1 MIAFLTL
8 EAATPP
14 ALEALARGLEPRLGE
29 AFSVRVDSREGLLC
43 VRVGDE
49 EVRVIPRSERL
60 PDELVRGPA
69 EDAWYWPEAAA
80 VLARHR
86 CYLLVALKE
95 SASPPVQRSL
105 LLSRVAAAVGAT
117 AGYSAV
123 YWDAATMVHPA
134 SAFDAAVAAM
144 APGDLPVK
152 LWVHFRTVDEPD
164 GSRSL
169 STVGLEALGHRE
181 IEVWGAQAAVEEILG
196 WSYNV
201 AHYLLSESP
210 TIEDGQAIATDRTRW
225 VHVFLRPSMLD
236 PERTIYCLVLDPD
249 SAPREDPQAR

>member
-1 MIAFLTL
+1 MSIEMGKLRFVVLAFVVCALAGCST
-8 EAATPP
+8 EEGTDADTPP
-14 ALEALARGLEPRLGE
+14 GENPDPITTVTTEAP
-29 AFSVRVDSREGLLC
+29 
-43 VRVGDE
+43 
-49 EVRVIPRSERL
+49 
-60 PDELVRGPA
+60 PA
-69 EDAWYWPEAAA
+69 EKPTEKPTETPGVEAETTAN
-80 VLARHR
+80 
-86 CYLLVALKE
+86 
-95 SASPPVQRSL
+95 PVHRSL
-105 LLSRVAAAVGAT
+105 LLSRVAAAVGVT

-134 SAFDAAVAAM
+134 SAFDSAVAAM

-236 PERTIYCLVLDPD
+236 PERTVYCLVLDPD